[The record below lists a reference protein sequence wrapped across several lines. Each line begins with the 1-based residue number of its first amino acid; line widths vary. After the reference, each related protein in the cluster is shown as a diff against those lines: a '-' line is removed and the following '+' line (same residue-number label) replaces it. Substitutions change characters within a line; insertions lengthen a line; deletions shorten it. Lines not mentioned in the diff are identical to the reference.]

1 MKRFDGRASRVQR
14 KKLRQE
20 RIDSI
25 VVEVVRED
33 GTVLR
38 FDGDE
43 ESQKRLDRFGR
54 RAVVNGVETVAWTM
68 SDNTVMD
75 VTPLEMEQALD
86 LALQVHGE
94 RWHIDS
100 RGTTYFKD

>member
-1 MKRFDGRASRVQR
+1 MQFNGVASRAYR
-14 KKLRQE
+14 KKVRAE
-20 RIDSI
+20 RLNTL
-25 VVEVVRED
+25 VVEVTRAD
-33 GTVLR
+33 GTILS

-54 RAVVNGVETVAWTM
+54 RAVANGVETVAWTM

-86 LALQVHGE
+86 LALQAQGE
-94 RWHIDS
+94 QWCI
-100 RGTTYFKD
+100 